1 MGRNGA
7 KTSNARKRFTR
18 VTRTSAQELA
28 AALKGRLAQRAW
40 SAWVASPGSR
50 CAPLVLAFR
59 ELDAPSQ
66 VVLDERSAAH
76 WALGAA
82 VASGKPAFA
91 VCTSGT
97 AALNYGPAVAEAFY
111 QQVPLLVITADRPA
125 DLIDNGHGQSIR
137 QTRIFDDHLVAK
149 GLLDDRQ
156 SLEWNLGVLDEAL
169 AGLAYGP
176 VHLNVPLAEP
186 LYAAIPPHPSA
197 PWQSEPRSAPKLS
210 LPDFVCSAQN
220 PLLVVGQ
227 WNPSWGDAEP
237 AVRQL
242 AQKGW
247 AVAAEPLSQ
256 LPSDAAEH
264 LEDTVG
270 GSMPDVVVTV
280 GGAWV
285 AKKAKQALQGL
296 PHWAIGPRN
305 PLPDMFGNLRAR
317 SLAEPMEALQALAE
331 LAPDLGRSWTP
342 RSAPAPALDGW
353 HDLALHRALAEAL
366 QPGWDVHWANSTPVR
381 YANFLWG
388 QHAFGRGIRHFSNRG
403 ASGID
408 GMTSTA
414 LGAAW
419 VSKRPTVLVTGE
431 LGFLYD
437 GGAGIAYEALPS
449 LKVLVINNQG
459 GQIFQWLDG
468 PRASGLLDRHFAFRH
483 ARSVRFAAENQGF
496 TYRTANNLDE
506 FRTQLPAFLN
516 DSAPAVFEVYTD
528 PDASERAWK
537 GRFGA

>member
-1 MGRNGA
+1 M
-7 KTSNARKRFTR
+7 
-18 VTRTSAQELA
+18 
-28 AALKGRLAQRAW
+28 
-40 SAWVASPGSR
+40 
-50 CAPLVLAFR
+50 AFR
-59 ELDAPSQ
+59 DLKVPSQ

-82 VASGKPAFA
+82 IATGIPAFA

-97 AALNYGPAVAEAFY
+97 AAMNYGPAVAEAFY
-111 QQVPLLVITADRPA
+111 QQVPLLAITADRPA
-125 DLIDNGHGQSIR
+125 ALIDNGHGQSIR
-137 QTRIFDDHLVAK
+137 QTHLFDDHVVAK

-156 SLEWNLGVLDEAL
+156 TLEWNAEVIRRAL
-169 AGLAYGP
+169 AQLRFGP

-186 LYAAIPPHPSA
+186 LYDAVVPRQNLEPLVLDSPSTELRIP
-197 PWQSEPRSAPKLS
+197 Q
-210 LPDFVCSAQN
+210 FVRQARH
-220 PLLVVGQ
+220 PLLVLGQ
-227 WNPSWGDAEP
+227 WNPSWGDPEP
-237 AVRQL
+237 AVRTL
-242 AQKGW
+242 TAKGW
-247 AVAAEPLSQ
+247 VAAAEPLSQ
-256 LPSDAAEH
+256 LPHDAAEH
-264 LEDTVG
+264 LEDTWSLG
-270 GSMPDVVVTV
+270 GFEPDAVVTL

-285 AKKAKQALQGL
+285 AKKAKLALKTT
-296 PHWAIGPRN
+296 PHWAIGPRE
-305 PLPDMFGNLRAR
+305 PLPDMFGNLVER
-317 SLAEPMEALQALAE
+317 SLAAPMDALAQLAE
-331 LAPDLGRSWTP
+331 QAPDLGRSAVP
-342 RSAPAPALDGW
+342 RRMPAAAVQGW
-353 HDLALHRALAEAL
+353 HDLALHQALATAVPE
-366 QPGWDVHWANSTPVR
+366 GWDLHWANSTPVR
-381 YANFLWG
+381 YANFWWG
-388 QHAFGRGIRHFSNRG
+388 QGAFGRGIRHFSNRG

-419 VSKRPTVLVTGE
+419 VSGRPTLLVTGE

-437 GGAGIAYEALPS
+437 GGAGIAYDALPS

-496 TYRTANNLDE
+496 TYRSASNGDE
-506 FRTQLPAFLN
+506 FRAQLHAFLT

>member
-1 MGRNGA
+1 
-7 KTSNARKRFTR
+7 
-18 VTRTSAQELA
+18 
-28 AALKGRLAQRAW
+28 
-40 SAWVASPGSR
+40 
-50 CAPLVLAFR
+50 
-59 ELDAPSQ
+59 
-66 VVLDERSAAH
+66 
-76 WALGAA
+76 
-82 VASGKPAFA
+82 
-91 VCTSGT
+91 
-97 AALNYGPAVAEAFY
+97 
-111 QQVPLLVITADRPA
+111 
-125 DLIDNGHGQSIR
+125 
-137 QTRIFDDHLVAK
+137 
-149 GLLDDRQ
+149 
-156 SLEWNLGVLDEAL
+156 
-169 AGLAYGP
+169 
-176 VHLNVPLAEP
+176 
-186 LYAAIPPHPSA
+186 
-197 PWQSEPRSAPKLS
+197 
-210 LPDFVCSAQN
+210 
-220 PLLVVGQ
+220 
-227 WNPSWGDAEP
+227 
-237 AVRQL
+237 
-242 AQKGW
+242 
-247 AVAAEPLSQ
+247 
-256 LPSDAAEH
+256 
-264 LEDTVG
+264 
-270 GSMPDVVVTV
+270 
-280 GGAWV
+280 
-285 AKKAKQALQGL
+285 
-296 PHWAIGPRN
+296 
-305 PLPDMFGNLRAR
+305 
-317 SLAEPMEALQALAE
+317 
-331 LAPDLGRSWTP
+331 
-342 RSAPAPALDGW
+342 
-353 HDLALHRALAEAL
+353 
-366 QPGWDVHWANSTPVR
+366 VHWANSTPVR